1 MGSRRIYYIMILSLP
16 GFVSTISSIWP
27 ARSLFRRLS
36 GDDGAGRRCRGS
48 LRRGIILRRRC
59 LRHDRAQNS
68 PAPAEIAPVD
78 GSPRD
83 ENGQSFPRT
92 TTGMEPDSTRLD
104 SSRLGSTRL
113 TPSHS
118 HPPALSLSR
127 SSPTHPPSFAQ
138 IQLDPL
144 QFGSHKLAAIH
155 LAPVLKRES
164 RLVGRHEI
172 KSPLSPSPALPRSPS
187 RWHFS
192 FSLPVRF

>member
-1 MGSRRIYYIMILSLP
+1 MILSLS
-16 GFVSTISSIWP
+16 GFFSTISSIWP

-104 SSRLGSTRL
+104 STLVDLDRLDSL
-113 TPSHS
+113 PFSLS
-118 HPPALSLSR
+118 PAPALALALACVLILPFPHLSDSSSVHPSRR
-127 SSPTHPPSFAQ
+127 SSPTRCSSAR
-138 IQLDPL
+138 INL
-144 QFGSHKLAAIH
+144 
-155 LAPVLKRES
+155 R
-164 RLVGRHEI
+164 RYTW
-172 KSPLSPSPALPRSPS
+172 RSS
-187 RWHFS
+187 
-192 FSLPVRF
+192 